1 MLMSREV
8 SAFVGTFFFVS
19 LSCYVIYHGNMPDY
33 LRPALIDTIKA
44 ASDSAYSNCDYTSYV
59 LEFKKMLEGV
69 TWWGMFKAESMG
81 LNKGSMVAG
90 WVAFIIYNALS
101 GIAISRLS
109 AQSFIVYQNVLGVS
123 VENDVKEDLEQA
135 RPKQEPEKQK
145 QELEKQKQ
153 EKQDKQEQKPSKK
166 KKSQRA
172 RNKKKSKNKR
182 DIAIFFGDVLLFY
195 LSSILA
201 SNSLRIANPVRRQKQ
216 TNQKNS
222 LSMLKKFYLPIL

>member
-1 MLMSREV
+1 
-8 SAFVGTFFFVS
+8 
-19 LSCYVIYHGNMPDY
+19 MPDY

-44 ASDSAYSNCDYTSYV
+44 ASDSIYSSCDYMDYF
-59 LEFKKMLEGV
+59 LKAKRMLEGV

-81 LNKGSMVAG
+81 LNKGFMVAG

-153 EKQDKQEQKPSKK
+153 EKQDKQEQKPKQEK
-166 KKSQRA
+166 EEP
-172 RNKKKSKNKR
+172 KSKEQEE
-182 DIAIFFGDVLLFY
+182 I
-195 LSSILA
+195 
-201 SNSLRIANPVRRQKQ
+201 
-216 TNQKNS
+216 
-222 LSMLKKFYLPIL
+222 KKTKEI